1 MLAAGHCLTAPDARA
16 AVEAD
21 GDGEP
26 VELSEIDGKD
36 VVDADWDGLA
46 PYGVP

>member
-1 MLAAGHCLTAPDARA
+1 MLTAGQCLTAPDARA
-16 AVEAD
+16 AVEEE

-36 VVDADWDGLA
+36 VVDGDWDGFA
-46 PYGVP
+46 P